1 MILWLFEPTLRS
13 DNSLFR
19 LFSPHCKI
27 FCSNAIALWGLS
39 RFVFPFLN
47 TPLLLAIALLVA
59 VLFVILLVC
68 NSLFFSEVVG
78 HKNTIRIFAD
88 ILIVSADIL
97 IVSASAIRIFLTTII
112 RLFCPYFLCS
122 IICIFVNSL
131 CKEKWQY
138 FWMDEEDCNET
149 EGHFW
154 SFEVCFFF
162 TPSTLFIKNM

>member
-1 MILWLFEPTLRS
+1 MILWLSEPTSRS

-19 LFSPHCKI
+19 LFSPLCKI
-27 FCSNAIALWGLS
+27 FPSNAIALWGLS
-39 RFVFPFLN
+39 RFVFSFLN
-47 TPLLLAIALLVA
+47 TFLLLAIALLVA
-59 VLFVILLVC
+59 VLLVVLFVC
-68 NSLFFSEVVG
+68 NALFFSEVVER
-78 HKNTIRIFAD
+78 KNTIRIFAD
-88 ILIVSADIL
+88 ILIASADIL

-149 EGHFW
+149 EIHF
-154 SFEVCFFF
+154 
-162 TPSTLFIKNM
+162 

>member
-1 MILWLFEPTLRS
+1 MILWLSEPTSRT
-13 DNSLFR
+13 DNSPFR

-27 FCSNAIALWGLS
+27 FRSNAIALWGLS

-47 TPLLLAIALLVA
+47 TFLLLAIALLVA
-59 VLFVILLVC
+59 ILFVVLFVC
-68 NSLFFSEVVG
+68 NALFFSEVVER
-78 HKNTIRIFAD
+78 KNTIRIFVD

-97 IVSASAIRIFLTTII
+97 IAQADAIRIFLAIII

-149 EGHFW
+149 EIHF
-154 SFEVCFFF
+154 
-162 TPSTLFIKNM
+162 

>member
-1 MILWLFEPTLRS
+1 MILWLSEPTSRS

-27 FCSNAIALWGLS
+27 FRSNAIALWGLS

-47 TPLLLAIALLVA
+47 TFLLLAIALLVA
-59 VLFVILLVC
+59 VLFVVLLVC

-78 HKNTIRIFAD
+78 HENTIRIFAD

-97 IVSASAIRIFLTTII
+97 IAQADAIRIFLTTII

-154 SFEVCFFF
+154 CFEVCFFF

>member
-1 MILWLFEPTLRS
+1 MILWLSEPTSRS

-27 FCSNAIALWGLS
+27 FYSNAIALWGLS

-47 TPLLLAIALLVA
+47 TFLLLVIALLVA
-59 VLFVILLVC
+59 ALFVVLLVC
-68 NSLFFSEVVG
+68 NSLFFNEVVER
-78 HKNTIRIFAD
+78 KNTIRIFAD
-88 ILIVSADIL
+88 ILIVSADFL
-97 IVSASAIRIFLTTII
+97 IVSADFLIAQADAIRIFLAII
-112 RLFCPYFLCS
+112 ISLFVLNLLCF

-149 EGHFW
+149 EIHF
-154 SFEVCFFF
+154 
-162 TPSTLFIKNM
+162 

>member
-1 MILWLFEPTLRS
+1 MILWLSEPTSRS

-27 FCSNAIALWGLS
+27 FCLNAIALWGLS

-47 TPLLLAIALLVA
+47 TFLLLVIALLVA
-59 VLFVILLVC
+59 ALFVVLLVC
-68 NSLFFSEVVG
+68 NSLFFSEVVER
-78 HKNTIRIFAD
+78 KNTIRIFAD
-88 ILIVSADIL
+88 ILIVSAGIL
-97 IVSASAIRIFLTTII
+97 IAQADAIRIFLAII
-112 RLFCPYFLCS
+112 ISLFVLNLLCF

-149 EGHFW
+149 EIHF
-154 SFEVCFFF
+154 
-162 TPSTLFIKNM
+162 

>member
-1 MILWLFEPTLRS
+1 MILWLSEPTSRS

-27 FCSNAIALWGLS
+27 FPSNAIALWGLS

-59 VLFVILLVC
+59 ALLIVLLVC

-78 HKNTIRIFAD
+78 HKNTIRI
-88 ILIVSADIL
+88 SADIL
-97 IVSASAIRIFLTTII
+97 IVSAGILIAQADAIRIFLATII

-149 EGHFW
+149 EIHF
-154 SFEVCFFF
+154 
-162 TPSTLFIKNM
+162 

>member
-1 MILWLFEPTLRS
+1 MILWLSEPTSRS

-39 RFVFPFLN
+39 RFVFSFLKIV
-47 TPLLLAIALLVA
+47 LSLAGKLWVEAFFVA
-59 VLFVILLVC
+59 FWVC
-68 NSLFFSEVVG
+68 MCLFFSTIRMG
-78 HKNTIRIFAD
+78 KNTIRM
-88 ILIVSADIL
+88 SADIL
-97 IVSASAIRIFLTTII
+97 IASADILIAQADAIRIFLTTII

-149 EGHFW
+149 EGHF
-154 SFEVCFFF
+154 
-162 TPSTLFIKNM
+162 

>member
-1 MILWLFEPTLRS
+1 MILWLSEPTSRS

-27 FCSNAIALWGLS
+27 FRSNAIALWGLS

-68 NSLFFSEVVG
+68 NYLFFSEVVG
-78 HKNTIRIFAD
+78 YKNTIRIFAD
-88 ILIVSADIL
+88 ILIVSADFL
-97 IVSASAIRIFLTTII
+97 IAQADAIRIFLAII
-112 RLFCPYFLCS
+112 INLFVLNLLCS

-149 EGHFW
+149 EIHF
-154 SFEVCFFF
+154 
-162 TPSTLFIKNM
+162 